1 MTTLRQIA
9 GAVQI
14 QLKQLGDD
22 KQIPFLLMVQWCG
35 FFINKYRYEK
45 GSQREYI
52 NQGVSGQRKSADSGN
67 YLAIYSD
74 VPVVVPTVSVSPNIV
89 KGRKYIVLPETIYDY
104 LRDEGIDYISYA
116 DFDVACQPSFAGVR
130 FTRTTPTKAK
140 RIYMSDY
147 EEPKPSNPYFF
158 RTGNYIPLLG
168 IEQVNVNTLEVG
180 LITTFN
186 PFATGSLR

>member
-1 MTTLRQIA
+1 MTNRYHFYLWYN
-9 GAVQI
+9 GV
-14 QLKQLGDD
+14 D
-22 KQIPFLLMVQWCG
+22 

-116 DFDVACQPSFAGVR
+116 DFDVACQPSLQELDYSHNSN
-130 FTRTTPTKAK
+130 K
-140 RIYMSDY
+140 RQSV
-147 EEPKPSNPYFF
+147 
-158 RTGNYIPLLG
+158 YI
-168 IEQVNVNTLEVG
+168 
-180 LITTFN
+180 
-186 PFATGSLR
+186 